1 MQTKSPSCTDKASP
15 PKQRKLFQFW
25 QCFWLTF
32 LVISLSFA
40 WHSYYVPPN
49 SIAWAKSYAAAQ
61 TQATESSNPMLL
73 FFSGK
78 WCVPCRIMKRNVFA
92 DQQVMTSVNSGF
104 VPVAIDV
111 NRAEDA
117 ALLARYNVVGPPI
130 TIVTDHHGTVLRWR
144 AGSLTKREFLEFLR
158 DTSPV
163 IQNKP

>member
-1 MQTKSPSCTDKASP
+1 
-15 PKQRKLFQFW
+15 
-25 QCFWLTF
+25 
-32 LVISLSFA
+32 
-40 WHSYYVPPN
+40 
-49 SIAWAKSYAAAQ
+49 
-61 TQATESSNPMLL
+61 
-73 FFSGK
+73 
-78 WCVPCRIMKRNVFA
+78 MKRNVFA

-158 DTSPV
+158 DTPPV
-163 IQNKP
+163 VQNNP